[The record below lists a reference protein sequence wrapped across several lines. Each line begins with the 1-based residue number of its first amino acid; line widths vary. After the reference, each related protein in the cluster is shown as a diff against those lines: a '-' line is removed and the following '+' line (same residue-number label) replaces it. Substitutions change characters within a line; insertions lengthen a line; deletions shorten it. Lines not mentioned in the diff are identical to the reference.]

1 MGCKGLAAERTDRK
15 AWWGMVRFCCPFLRR
30 ENLAGVCRLSSMNWP
45 VARPE
50 RSLQG
55 ARTRGRGGGRFRRG
69 LAWQGQSLETGP
81 HPGLATV
88 QLPDLLQA
96 LTSLSSL
103 QGGS

>member
-1 MGCKGLAAERTDRK
+1 MGDGEVLL
-15 AWWGMVRFCCPFLRR
+15 PFLKK
-30 ENLAGVCRLSSMNWP
+30 GDSCRC
-45 VARPE
+45 
-50 RSLQG
+50 LQTEQLEPACGQTRAVPAG